1 MTTPLAKTR
10 VCIVGYPATYS
21 RSPLLHGYWIEKYGI
36 DGSYGRENVPPED
49 APAFFAGLKDRYQGC
64 NVTAPHKEL
73 AFRSVAEADATARR
87 LQAVNTVWFEDGR
100 MMGGN
105 TDAIGY
111 VGSLDEAAPGWDRRD
126 RPALVLGAG
135 GAARSV
141 VHGLLERGVEKV
153 WLANRTLAR
162 AEVLRDLFGSKV
174 QPIGLDAIAGP
185 MAEAG
190 VISNTT
196 TLGMKGAD
204 SMDFDL
210 AVARD
215 DAVVTDA
222 VYVPLETPFLKAA
235 KARGLVVADGLSM
248 LLHQAVPG
256 FERWF
261 GVRPVVDAGLRAVII
276 DDLRAKGQLEA

>member
-1 MTTPLAKTR
+1 MTTK
-10 VCIVGYPATYS
+10 VCILGYPATYS

-49 APAFFAGLKDRYQGC
+49 APAFFATLKDHYQGC

-111 VGSLDEAAPGWDRRD
+111 VGSLDEAAPGWENSD

-135 GAARSV
+135 GAARSI

-153 WLANRTLAR
+153 WLANRTLQR
-162 AEVLRDLFGSKV
+162 AEALRDLFDDRV
-174 QPIGLDAIAGP
+174 VPIGLDAIAAP
-185 MAEAG
+185 LREAG
-190 VISNTT
+190 IISNTT

-210 AVARD
+210 SGVRP

-235 KARGLVVADGLSM
+235 KARGLRTADGLGM

-276 DDLRAKGQLEA
+276 EDLRAKGQLEA